1 MATLRCVLL
10 ALLVMP
16 FAAVGQTRIPLEI
29 THIGDDAAGRTVV
42 QALREAIRTFDMLAT
57 PLQLEARDAFGMR
70 LTTQLA
76 RPRIKLQLVTSE
88 LDASRTAIAVSVI
101 YDSPDMPLGG
111 AFIRSAVETCKAE
124 EGSAC
129 ASRILARAHAAIG
142 WLRENWPSLWKTL

>member
-1 MATLRCVLL
+1 MRTLRCVLL
-10 ALLVMP
+10 ALLALP
-16 FAAVGQTRIPLEI
+16 FAANSQTRIPLEI
-29 THIGDDAAGRTVV
+29 THVGDDAGGRMVV
-42 QALREAIRTFDMLAT
+42 QALREAVRTFDMVAL
-57 PLQLEARDAFGMR
+57 PLQLDARDAFGMR

-88 LDASRTAIAVSVI
+88 LDTTLTAIAVNVI

-124 EGSAC
+124 EGRAC
-129 ASRILARAHAAIG
+129 ASRILARTHAAIG

>member
-1 MATLRCVLL
+1 MRTLRCVLL

-16 FAAVGQTRIPLEI
+16 FAAAGQTRIPLEV
-29 THIGDDAAGRTVV
+29 THVGDDATGRTVV
-42 QALREAIRTFDMLAT
+42 QALREAIRTFDMLAL

-88 LDASRTAIAVSVI
+88 LDASRTAIAVNVI

-129 ASRILARAHAAIG
+129 ANRILSRAHAAIG

>member
-1 MATLRCVLL
+1 MRTLRCVLL

-16 FAAVGQTRIPLEI
+16 FAAAGQNRIPLEV
-29 THIGDDAAGRTVV
+29 THVGDDATGHTVV
-42 QALREAIRTFDMLAT
+42 QALREAIRTFDMLT
-57 PLQLEARDAFGMR
+57 LPLQLEARDAFGMR

-88 LDASRTAIAVSVI
+88 LDASRTAIAVNVI

-129 ASRILARAHAAIG
+129 ARRILARTHAAMG
-142 WLRENWPSLWKTL
+142 WLRDNWPSLWKTL